1 MSTIDDATTD
11 DRTTRFLRDVL
22 PLMDTLYRAA
32 RRYTVTAADAEDL
45 VQETLTKAYAGFG
58 SYTDGTNVRAWL
70 LRIMTNVWISSYR
83 AAQRR
88 PTEVSA
94 EVTDARLA
102 SEAAHTATGLPSAEI
117 TALEA
122 LGDDDVRAALTA
134 LPVDQRLVVFYADVE
149 GLRYKEIATVLD
161 IPLGTVMSRLH
172 RGRARLRGL
181 LSGLAAAR
189 GYPCPDCAA

>member
-1 MSTIDDATTD
+1 MSRIDEATTD
-11 DRTTRFLRDVL
+11 DRTARFLRDVL
-22 PLMDTLYRAA
+22 PLVDTLYRAA
-32 RRYTVTAADAEDL
+32 RRYTVTPTDAEDL

-83 AAQRR
+83 AAQVR
-88 PTEVSA
+88 PTEVGV
-94 EVTDARLA
+94 EVTDAQLA

-122 LGDDDVRAALTA
+122 LGDDEVRAALAA
-134 LPVDQRLVVFYADVE
+134 LPVDQRLVVYYADVE
-149 GLRYKEIATVLD
+149 GLRYKEIATALD

-181 LSGLAAAR
+181 LTELATAR
-189 GYPCPDCAA
+189 GYLCPDCAA